1 MLPEVL
7 LGSVRMHKVGCL
19 CIAMVAVGLC
29 DHHVTRV
36 LAGANGEAAGVRAR
50 HVKDGVC

>member
-19 CIAMVAVGLC
+19 CIAMVAVGLWI
-29 DHHVTRV
+29 
-36 LAGANGEAAGVRAR
+36 AA
-50 HVKDGVC
+50 